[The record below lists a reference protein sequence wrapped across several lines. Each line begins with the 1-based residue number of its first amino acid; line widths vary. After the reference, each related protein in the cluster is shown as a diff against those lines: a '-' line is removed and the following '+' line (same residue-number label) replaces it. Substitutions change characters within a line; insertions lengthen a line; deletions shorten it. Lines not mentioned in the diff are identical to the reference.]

1 MANNFERLYSFDYNE
16 DRAIRI
22 LEKFDIEKYQFVT
35 KNGRTSLIITI
46 NLNIYWIE
54 MSDRCDE
61 MIVYKKRIR
70 NRGTKSQ
77 KEYIDEIARFKNDAV
92 YNSIKLVVRDNNL

>member
-22 LEKFDIEKYQFVT
+22 LEKFDIEKYHFVT

-54 MSDRCDE
+54 MSDKCDE
-61 MIVYKKRIR
+61 MSVYKKRIMK
-70 NRGTKSQ
+70 RGTRSQ
-77 KEYIDEIARFKNDAV
+77 QEYIDEIARFKNDAI
-92 YNSIKLVVRDNNL
+92 YNSIKLVVRDNKL